1 MFGQNLRLEPLET
14 EKRGLWKREMNCLLS
29 VCDYIVEF
37 IPRCQ
42 SLSNG
47 TTVEVMESRPRADI
61 YINLPAL
68 RKLDS
73 MLMVPTHLNDYY
85 EDPFSMIMIFFFCF
99 STGSIG

>member
-1 MFGQNLRLEPLET
+1 MLAATVFGQNLRLEPLET
-14 EKRGLWKREMNCLLS
+14 EKRALWKREMNCLLS

-73 MLMVPTHLNDYY
+73 MLMVPANY
-85 EDPFSMIMIFFFCF
+85 PKINS
-99 STGSIG
+99 